1 VLRRKRKGKGKKKS
15 RDPEDFLK
23 SSKKFRPLCSRTP
36 YFRILTFEPEFRS
49 IMPQDLSILHLQNAA
64 FVKLDSIECDE
75 HSEIWFVQKLDT
87 TERYAIKIMDV
98 HRALDFMREVRAL
111 ERLQGHQNI
120 IRLVDKETRAGK
132 YYMVLEMGDIDLARH
147 LQKKGNLDEDSAK
160 ELFVQMLDAL
170 AHCHSN
176 RICHHDLKLENFLF
190 DPQTRRV
197 KLIDFGFSVDTTTSS
212 LMVSNAH
219 SSPSSSIS
227 PPSLC
232 EIISGRYDWCSP
244 LYASKQV
251 LHQENHHFAKT
262 DIFSLGVCLYFILC
276 GRFPFCSEDD
286 EFDTLKTNVLATGL
300 DFHETPIEL
309 SAQAKDLLQRMLAR
323 RGRTLRIDRCL

>member
-1 VLRRKRKGKGKKKS
+1 M
-15 RDPEDFLK
+15 
-23 SSKKFRPLCSRTP
+23 PLDS
-36 YFRILTFEPEFRS
+36 
-49 IMPQDLSILHLQNAA
+49 SILHLQNATY
-64 FVKLDSIECDE
+64 VKMDSIECDE

-98 HRALDFMREVRAL
+98 HRAFDFMREIRAL

-120 IRLVDKETRAGK
+120 IRLVDKENRAGK

-147 LQKKGNLDEDSAK
+147 IQKNGTLDEESAK

-190 DPQTRRV
+190 DPSNRLV

-212 LMVSNAH
+212 LMVSDR
-219 SSPSSSIS
+219 SSRCSSSSSSSSLPS
-227 PPSLC
+227 PC
-232 EIISGRYDWCSP
+232 DIISGRYDWCSP

-262 DIFSLGVCLYFILC
+262 DIFSLGVCLYFMLS
-276 GRFPFCSEDD
+276 GRFPFCSEED
-286 EFDTLKTNVLATGL
+286 EFETLKTNILQKTEIGFQSN
-300 DFHETPIEL
+300 DFTDH
-309 SAQAKDLLQRMLAR
+309 AQDLLKRMLALDEEER
-323 RGRTLRIDRCL
+323 CDLIDIYNHPWLLSTNVEYMIF